1 MASSTVLSYS
11 FFIIFTIFILFSFLG
26 AAIRVSGEEGEEE
39 TGQYGFVK
47 AVDPKILNLR
57 KEKLSHFRF
66 YWHDVVSGKYP
77 TSVTVVRPGNLTSSK
92 TGFGIV
98 NMIDNPLT
106 IGPELNS
113 KLVGR
118 AQGFYASASLEEI
131 GLLMTMNFALTEGK
145 YSGSTITVI
154 GRNLVFNKVREMS
167 VVGGSG
173 MFRFARGYAQATT
186 HSFDLNTG
194 DAVVQYNVYV
204 LHY

>member
-1 MASSTVLSYS
+1 MKVT
-11 FFIIFTIFILFSFLG
+11 
-26 AAIRVSGEEGEEE
+26 
-39 TGQYGFVK
+39 
-47 AVDPKILNLR
+47 DPKKLMINME

-77 TSVTVVRPGNLTSSK
+77 TSLTVVRPAESNSK
-92 TGFGIV
+92 TGFGTV

-106 IGPELNS
+106 IGPDLSS
-113 KLVGR
+113 KLLGR
-118 AQGFYASASLEEI
+118 AQGFYASASQEEI

-145 YSGSTITVI
+145 YNGSTITVI
-154 GRNLVFNKVREMS
+154 GRNSVFNKVREMS

-173 MFRFARGYAQATT
+173 IFRFARGYAQATT